1 MEVLDLTVPK
11 NKNILDFLA
20 EMGEKTKNAW
30 IFLHESIISDVTRE
44 EGTDYAHHERGL
56 RYFFWTSKAREHAHS
71 RMICSVSQNREWYM
85 VGEIMAP
92 GVAFEKC
99 CKNRKPD
106 YIILLQKEG
115 A

>member
-1 MEVLDLTVPK
+1 MELLDLTVPK
-11 NKNILDFLA
+11 NKHTLEFLA

-30 IFLHESIISDVTRE
+30 IFLHESITDDVIRE
-44 EGTDYAHHERGL
+44 EGVVYTYNQRGFSHF
-56 RYFFWTSKAREHAHS
+56 YWISKAQEHS
-71 RMICSVSQNREWYM
+71 CPRMVCSISPNTWWY
-85 VGEIMAP
+85 VVVEISAP